1 MSNFVPDWLD
11 INRFLFIDIQKSQP
25 LSLTKALVFAVSRR
39 EKVDVNLV
47 IERIP
52 RKILTVNFDV
62 NFRLLLIVKGYP
74 P

>member
-47 IERIP
+47 IERMP
-52 RKILTVNFDV
+52 RNILTVNFDV